1 LLDFFLQLLVVFN
14 APLALLGS
22 LFTDVLRGGLTI
34 DPSDPSVVL
43 RLRGLRVGAL
53 PILNR
58 FIERMGLEEQL
69 TLALKS
75 RGYAD
80 ALLALLKNIVVD
92 RNALYAVGEWVALYD
107 VGLVAQ
113 GKVGDDKLGRALD
126 RLFAADRATLQTR
139 IVLAVMNGF
148 DLTMERIHNDTTS
161 VMVRGAY
168 DGQNP
173 KAVQLKRG
181 HSKERR
187 PDLKQLVYSLC
198 VTNDG
203 AVPVHFKAYDGNQTD
218 DGIHLETWNRL
229 RTLLQHPQF
238 IYVATAS
245 CAQRRTCARSTA
257 HVGSVS
263 PLFPRTV
270 PKWQPLPRPC
280 LLAMCAGRRSCASAR
295 TGTKSLRRY
304 RMRCGSLSSAGGI
317 YRLLVPIEPEEKAR
331 RARSRGAD
339 RAHDRA
345 AGEPG
350 SQAHA
355 GPKTDAAIRKR
366 VDEVIA
372 QHGAEEWVTVE
383 IKWDAVEKFKAI
395 TRGKPTADTIFRRII
410 QQVPRL
416 HVGTDAANIARSAAM
431 DGIFPL
437 TTNTKEKPVDVFKI
451 YKYQPRIEKRHALL
465 KSTLEVAPIW
475 LKKNTR
481 IEALMFLEFLGQV
494 VAALIERELRKKMV
508 ENNIDLLCSLPEGRP
523 SKTPTIDQVLR
534 LFENQNK
541 HALYEGNRL

>member
-1 LLDFFLQLLVVFN
+1 MQEE
-14 APLALLGS
+14 
-22 LFTDVLRGGLTI
+22 R
-34 DPSDPSVVL
+34 L

-58 FIERMGLEEQL
+58 FIERMGLEEEL
-69 TLALKS
+69 TLALKN

-113 GKVGDDKLGRALD
+113 DKVSDDKLGRALD

-187 PDLKQLVYSLC
+187 PDLKQLIYSLC

-229 RTLLQHPQF
+229 RTLLQHPHF
-238 IYVATAS
+238 IYVADCKLCTEKNL
-245 CAQRRTCARSTA
+245 RTIDSERGFFVT
-257 HVGSVS
+257 V
-263 PLFPRTV
+263 V
-270 PKWQPLPRPC
+270 PKNRSEVATFTEAV
-280 LLAMCAGRRSCASAR
+280 LAGDVRWEEILRKRADRDKKAFDVIECAVGPYHLREGFIVCWYRSSQKKKRDAR
-295 TGTKSLRRY
+295 DREERIERTIERLESLDLRR
-304 RMRCGSLSSAGGI
+304 MR
-317 YRLLVPIEPEEKAR
+317 
-331 RARSRGAD
+331 
-339 RAHDRA
+339 
-345 AGEPG
+345 
-350 SQAHA
+350 

-437 TTNTKEKPVDVFKI
+437 TTNTKEKPVEVFKI

-481 IEALMFLEFLGQV
+481 IEALMFLEFLGQM
-494 VAALIERELRKKMV
+494 VAALIERELRQKMV

-534 LFENQNK
+534 IFENQNK
-541 HALYEGNRL
+541 HALYEGDRLIRQFADPLTPVQSQILQLLSIPTAVYGPGK

>member
-1 LLDFFLQLLVVFN
+1 MQEDK
-14 APLALLGS
+14 
-22 LFTDVLRGGLTI
+22 
-34 DPSDPSVVL
+34 L

-58 FIERMGLEEQL
+58 FIERIGLEDEL
-69 TLALKS
+69 TLALKNP
-75 RGYAD
+75 GYAD
-80 ALLALLKNIVVD
+80 ALLALIKNILVE

-113 GKVGDDKLGRALD
+113 GKIGDDRLGRALD

-148 DLTMERIHNDTTS
+148 DLKMEQIHNDTTS

-168 DGQNP
+168 NGQNA

-198 VTNDG
+198 VTADG

-229 RTLLQHPQF
+229 RTLLQHPRF
-238 IYVATAS
+238 IYVADCKLCTEKNL
-245 CAQRRTCARSTA
+245 RTIDAERGFFVTI
-257 HVGSVS
+257 
-263 PLFPRTV
+263 V
-270 PKWQPLPRPC
+270 PKTRSEVATFTDAV
-280 LLAMCAGRRSCASAR
+280 LAGDVRWEEILRKRADRDEKAFDVIEWAVGPYHLREGFTLHWYRSSQKKKRDEHDRNERIER
-295 TGTKSLRRY
+295 TRERLETLDLK
-304 RMRCGSLSSAGGI
+304 RMR
-317 YRLLVPIEPEEKAR
+317 
-331 RARSRGAD
+331 
-339 RAHDRA
+339 
-345 AGEPG
+345 
-350 SQAHA
+350 
-355 GPKTDAAIRKR
+355 GPKTEAAIRKR
-366 VDEVIA
+366 VDQILA
-372 QHGAEEWVTVE
+372 QHHAEEWIAVE
-383 IKWDAVEKFKAI
+383 VKWDAVERFKAI
-395 TRGKPTADTIFRRII
+395 TRGKPTADTTFRRII
-410 QQVPRL
+410 QHVPRL
-416 HVGTDAANIARSAAM
+416 HVSTKAENIAQSAAM

-437 TTNTKEKPVDVFKI
+437 TTNTKEKPIDVFKI

-475 LKKNTR
+475 LKKNAR
-481 IEALMFLEFLGQV
+481 IEALMFLEFIAQM
-494 VAALIERELRKKMV
+494 VAALIERELRHKMTEKK
-508 ENNIDLLCSLPEGRP
+508 IDLLCSLPEGRG

-541 HALYEGNRL
+541 HALYDGDRLIKQFADPLTPVQSQILQLLSIPTTVYGPGK

>member
-1 LLDFFLQLLVVFN
+1 M
-14 APLALLGS
+14 
-22 LFTDVLRGGLTI
+22 
-34 DPSDPSVVL
+34 
-43 RLRGLRVGAL
+43 RL
-53 PILNR
+53 
-58 FIERMGLEEQL
+58 
-69 TLALKS
+69 
-75 RGYAD
+75 
-80 ALLALLKNIVVD
+80 
-92 RNALYAVGEWVALYD
+92 GEWVALYD

-126 RLFAADRATLQTR
+126 RLFSADRATLQTR

-229 RTLLQHPQF
+229 RTLLQHPHF
-238 IYVATAS
+238 IYVADCKLCTEKNL
-245 CAQRRTCARSTA
+245 RTIDGERGFFVT
-257 HVGSVS
+257 V
-263 PLFPRTV
+263 V
-270 PKWQPLPRPC
+270 PKNRSEVATFTEAV
-280 LLAMCAGRRSCASAR
+280 LAGDVRWEEILRKRADRDKKAFDVIECAVGPYHLREGFIVYWYRSSQKKKRDAR
-295 TGTKSLRRY
+295 DREERIERTIERLESLDLRR
-304 RMRCGSLSSAGGI
+304 MR
-317 YRLLVPIEPEEKAR
+317 
-331 RARSRGAD
+331 
-339 RAHDRA
+339 
-345 AGEPG
+345 
-350 SQAHA
+350 
-355 GPKTDAAIRKR
+355 GPKTDAAIRSR

-383 IKWDAVEKFKAI
+383 IKWDTVEKFKAI

-410 QQVPRL
+410 HRVPRL
-416 HVGTDAANIARSAAM
+416 HVSTDAANIARSAAM

-481 IEALMFLEFLGQV
+481 IEALMFLEFLGQM
-494 VAALIERELRKKMV
+494 VAALIERELRQKMV

-541 HALYEGNRL
+541 HALYEGDRLIRQFADPLTPVQSQILLLLSIPTAAYGPGK

>member
-1 LLDFFLQLLVVFN
+1 MQEE
-14 APLALLGS
+14 
-22 LFTDVLRGGLTI
+22 R
-34 DPSDPSVVL
+34 L

-53 PILNR
+53 PILNH
-58 FIERMGLEEQL
+58 FIERMGLEHEL
-69 TLALKS
+69 CLALKNS
-75 RGYAD
+75 GYAD
-80 ALLALLKNIVVD
+80 VLLALLKNIVVD

-107 VGLVAQ
+107 VGLVAHS
-113 GKVGDDKLGRALD
+113 KIGDDRLGRALD
-126 RLFAADRATLQTR
+126 RLFTADRATLQTR
-139 IVLAVMNGF
+139 IVLAVMKSF
-148 DLTMERIHNDTTS
+148 ELTMERIHNDTTS

-168 DGQNP
+168 DHQNP
-173 KAVQLKRG
+173 KALQLKRG

-229 RTLLQHPQF
+229 RTLLQHPHF
-238 IYVATAS
+238 IYVADCKLCTEKNLRTIDGERGFFVTVIPKNRSEVAAFTEAVLAGDVRWEEVLRKRADRDKKAFDVIE
-245 CAQRRTCARSTA
+245 CAVGPYHLREGFIVYWYRSSQKKKRDARDREERIERTMERLES
-257 HVGSVS
+257 
-263 PLFPRTV
+263 LD
-270 PKWQPLPRPC
+270 
-280 LLAMCAGRRSCASAR
+280 
-295 TGTKSLRRY
+295 LRR
-304 RMRCGSLSSAGGI
+304 MR
-317 YRLLVPIEPEEKAR
+317 
-331 RARSRGAD
+331 
-339 RAHDRA
+339 
-345 AGEPG
+345 
-350 SQAHA
+350 

-372 QHGAEEWVTVE
+372 QHGAEEWITVE
-383 IKWDAVEKFKAI
+383 IKWDAVETFKAV
-395 TRGKPTADTIFRRII
+395 TRGKPTADTVFRRISK
-410 QQVPRL
+410 QVPRL
-416 HVGTDAANIARSAAM
+416 HVSTDAANIARSAAM

-481 IEALMFLEFLGQV
+481 IEALMFLEFLGQMV
-494 VAALIERELRKKMV
+494 VALIERELRQKMV
-508 ENNIDLLCSLPEGRP
+508 EHNVDLLCSLPEGRP

-541 HALYEGNRL
+541 HALYEGDRLIRQFADPLTPVQSQILQLLSIPTAAYSPGK

>member
-1 LLDFFLQLLVVFN
+1 MQEE
-14 APLALLGS
+14 
-22 LFTDVLRGGLTI
+22 R
-34 DPSDPSVVL
+34 L

-53 PILNR
+53 PILNHC
-58 FIERMGLEEQL
+58 IERMGLEQEL
-69 TLALKS
+69 SLALKNS
-75 RGYAD
+75 GYAD
-80 ALLALLKNIVVD
+80 ALLALIKNIVVE
-92 RNALYAVGEWVALYD
+92 RNALYAVGEWIALYD

-113 GKVGDDKLGRALD
+113 SKIGDDRLGRALD

-168 DGQNP
+168 DHQNP
-173 KAVQLKRG
+173 KAIQLKRG

-187 PDLKQLVYSLC
+187 PDLKQLVFSLC
-198 VTNDG
+198 VTADG

-229 RTLLQHPQF
+229 RTLLQHPRF
-238 IYVATAS
+238 IYVADCKLCTEKNL
-245 CAQRRTCARSTA
+245 RTIDGERGFFVT
-257 HVGSVS
+257 V
-263 PLFPRTV
+263 V
-270 PKWQPLPRPC
+270 PKNRSEVAAFTEAV
-280 LLAMCAGRRSCASAR
+280 LAGDVRWEEILRKRADRDKKAFDVIECAVGPYHLREGFMLYWYRSSQKKKRDAR
-295 TGTKSLRRY
+295 DREERIERAIERLESLDLRR
-304 RMRCGSLSSAGGI
+304 MR
-317 YRLLVPIEPEEKAR
+317 
-331 RARSRGAD
+331 
-339 RAHDRA
+339 
-345 AGEPG
+345 
-350 SQAHA
+350 

-366 VDEVIA
+366 VDEIIA

-395 TRGKPTADTIFRRII
+395 TRGKPTAETIFRRII

-437 TTNTKEKPVDVFKI
+437 TTNTKEKSIDVFKI

-465 KSTLEVAPIW
+465 KSTLDVAPIW

-481 IEALMFLEFLGQV
+481 IEALMFLEFLGQM
-494 VAALIERELRKKMV
+494 VAALIERELRQKMV
-508 ENNIDLLCSLPEGRP
+508 ENNVDLLCSLPEGRP

-541 HALYEGNRL
+541 HALYDGDRLIKQFADPLTPVQSQILQLLSIPTAAYGPGK